1 MTIGLLRLY
10 GTPTFVVIYD
20 PKSCCPLGV
29 GLLEYVEVAH
39 VVVVALVQGD

>member
-29 GLLEYVEVAH
+29 GLFKELGVAH
-39 VVVVALVQGD
+39 VVIVALVQRD